1 MVAWASS
8 LVNIWT
14 CIHLVRPLKEV
25 RLIAIE
31 NCWRERCPSLSRL
44 LLQFLSPS
52 RIINHRDLA
61 RVIDVE
67 LTIVDEAL
75 NLKADVLS
83 VTEISLKVLISF
95 LKLLDLS

>member
-1 MVAWASS
+1 MVAWAGS
-8 LVNIWT
+8 LDTIWSY
-14 CIHLVRPLKEV
+14 IHLVRPLKEV
-25 RLIAIE
+25 RLITIKDYR
-31 NCWRERCPSLSRL
+31 RERTPSLSRL

-52 RIINHRDLA
+52 RIIDHRDLA

-67 LTIVDEAL
+67 LTVVDEAL

-95 LKLLDLS
+95 LKLLDLG